1 MRIVADAAPRT
12 RSQTMSRN
20 DRIAQVAARYT
31 AARKFSGIEW
41 LVEQD
46 GRPLAEGRS
55 GHADALNE
63 TPFPDRPIYRIY
75 SMTKPMVSVLALMLM
90 EEGKLRLYDLLP
102 AFDPG
107 FANPQVLLPNGQLRP
122 AERPILVEDL
132 LTHRAGFT
140 YEFITGCHVAPLYLD
155 NRISSDGLC
164 SLPEMM
170 ERLAELP
177 LAFQPGT
184 QFRYSVATDVLA
196 HVIERATDRPLDE
209 LLSDYLLKPLGMT
222 ETGFHVAEDQRNRL
236 MPMFGVTDISEFAP
250 LRPRPQVLT
259 PADVTEMYPHDRPDF
274 RRGGH
279 GLFSTLHDY
288 ARFARML
295 IDGKAPDG
303 RVLLSRKMLTMMR
316 ANRIP
321 PDQLPL
327 TIGMSAL
334 PGYGWG
340 LGVRVMMDVGKSLS
354 LTGEGE
360 LGWAGAASTY
370 FFVDPAERL
379 FGVFMTQYLGAML
392 PLNDDLRVAAYQML
406 E

>member
-1 MRIVADAAPRT
+1 
-12 RSQTMSRN
+12 MSRS

-31 AARKFSGIEW
+31 AAEKFSGIEW
-41 LVEQD
+41 LVEHKGERIAQ
-46 GRPLAEGRS
+46 GQA
-55 GHADALNE
+55 GHADAASK
-63 TPFPDRPIYRIY
+63 TAIPDGAIYRIY
-75 SMTKPMVSVLALMLM
+75 SMTKPVVSVLALMLM
-90 EEGKLRLYDLLP
+90 EQGKLRLFDFLSS
-102 AFDPG
+102 FDPG
-107 FANPQVLLPNGQLRP
+107 FANMQVLLPSGQLRP

-140 YEFITGCHVAPLYLD
+140 YEFITGCHIAPLYLD
-155 NRISSDGLC
+155 NKISSDGLC
-164 SLPEMM
+164 SLQEMM

-177 LAFQPGT
+177 LAFQPGS

-209 LLSDYLLKPLGMT
+209 LLVEHIFEPLGMNDT
-222 ETGFHVAEDQRNRL
+222 AFHVPEAKRQRL

-250 LRPRPQVLT
+250 LHPRPQVLT
-259 PADVTEMYPHDRPDF
+259 PADVSDMYPCDRPDF

-279 GLFSTLHDY
+279 GLFSTLEDY
-288 ARFARML
+288 ARFARL
-295 IDGKAPDG
+295 LQNGKAADG
-303 RVLLSRKMLTMMR
+303 RTLLSRKMLEMMR

-321 PDQLPL
+321 PHQLPL

-340 LGVRVMMDVGKSLS
+340 LGVRVMMNVGQAMA
-354 LTGEGE
+354 LTGQGE

-370 FFVDPAERL
+370 FFVDPCEEL

-392 PLNDDLRVAAYQML
+392 PLNEDLRVAAYQML